1 MTVNNCSERLSA
13 LLQSS
18 PGDQELQL
26 HILYRKG
33 QSERSKIAFFEK
45 LTNITGKEEIKEIV
59 QGSGII
65 VCSTTL
71 DSVRSLAELPEIDWI
86 DLESKAPIE
95 ELIDF

>member
-1 MTVNNCSERLSA
+1 MNNLSKRLSA

-18 PGDQELQL
+18 SGDAEVKL

-33 QSERSKIAFFEK
+33 LSESSKIALFK
-45 LTNITGKEEIKEIV
+45 RLCNITGKEEIKEIV
-59 QGSGII
+59 QGSGIT

-71 DSVRSLAELPEIDWI
+71 ESVRSLADLPEIDWI

-95 ELIDF
+95 ELID

>member
-1 MTVNNCSERLSA
+1 MNNLSKRLSA

-18 PGDQELQL
+18 SGDAEVKL

-33 QSERSKIAFFEK
+33 LSESSKIALFK
-45 LTNITGKEEIKEIV
+45 ILSNITGKEEVKEIV
-59 QGSGII
+59 RGSGII

-71 DSVRSLAELPEIDWI
+71 ESVRSLADLPEIDWI

-95 ELIDF
+95 ELIDL